1 MTFYTAIRETGDIID
16 SFDTLNGAREEIK
29 RYEEVDK
36 ADGCYTEDAYDI
48 VSGDHQSYLS
58 YERFKDFDS
67 GKEYHLEKLEK
78 EYNDHKLEIDYDT
91 FEEWLDKM
99 LDLGRQGIGCLVEI

>member
-16 SFDTLNGAREEIK
+16 RFDTLNEAREEIK
-29 RYEEVDK
+29 RYEEMDK

-67 GKEYHLEKLEK
+67 GEEYHLEELEK
-78 EYNDHKLEIDYDT
+78 AYNDQRHELPYGT
-91 FEEWLDKM
+91 FEEYLDEM
-99 LDLGRQGIGCLVEI
+99 LDLGRQGIGGLVEI